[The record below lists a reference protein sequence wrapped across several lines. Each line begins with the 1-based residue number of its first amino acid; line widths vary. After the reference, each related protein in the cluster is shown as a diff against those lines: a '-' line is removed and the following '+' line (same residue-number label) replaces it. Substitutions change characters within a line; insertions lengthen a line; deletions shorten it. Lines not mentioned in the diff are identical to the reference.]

1 MVTEAAVEMFVGGLV
16 LDPATQA
23 PIVVLKDESGQIT
36 LPIWI
41 GIAEATSIASA
52 IKQVAMARPLTHDL
66 FYDLLLELG
75 ITVQR
80 VVITELKDSTYFS
93 ELVLGQGDKV
103 LILDARPSDAI
114 AESWMRIDL
123 DRDYLQADNGA
134 STKRLL
140 QVLEDVRAATADWLQ
155 MRAKA
160 EEIAASLDAHPP
172 ATLPVAEVK
181 EGSELLRWLT
191 RDNLTFL
198 GYREYVLATVD
209 GHEVLVPVAGTGLG
223 ILSGEPE
230 AGSGS
235 ASAVELPIAVRKK
248 ARENRLLVLT
258 KANSRSTVHRNVFLD
273 YFGVK
278 VFDESGQVTGE
289 KRSLGLLTSA
299 ALTESIVAIPVLR

>member
-114 AESWMRIDL
+114 AMALR
-123 DRDYLQADNGA
+123 
-134 STKRLL
+134 
-140 QVLEDVRAATADWLQ
+140 ATAPIYVSQAVLDQARIAFSSPSAAPASPTTNNPTQDKGDTTEGEEQGQESQELEESSKDFRTIDKDKW
-155 MRAKA
+155 
-160 EEIAASLDAHPP
+160 EEI
-172 ATLPVAEVK
+172 
-181 EGSELLRWLT
+181 
-191 RDNLTFL
+191 
-198 GYREYVLATVD
+198 
-209 GHEVLVPVAGTGLG
+209 
-223 ILSGEPE
+223 LSQLE
-230 AGSGS
+230 ADDF
-235 ASAVELPIAVRKK
+235 KYK
-248 ARENRLLVLT
+248 M
-258 KANSRSTVHRNVFLD
+258 
-273 YFGVK
+273 
-278 VFDESGQVTGE
+278 
-289 KRSLGLLTSA
+289 
-299 ALTESIVAIPVLR
+299 

>member
-114 AESWMRIDL
+114 AMALR
-123 DRDYLQADNGA
+123 
-134 STKRLL
+134 
-140 QVLEDVRAATADWLQ
+140 ATAPIYVSQAVLDQ
-155 MRAKA
+155 ARIAFSSPSAAPASPTTNNPTQDKGDTTEA
-160 EEIAASLDAHPP
+160 EEQGQEAQ
-172 ATLPVAEVK
+172 
-181 EGSELLRWLT
+181 ELEESSKDFRTIDKDKW
-191 RDNLTFL
+191 
-198 GYREYVLATVD
+198 E
-209 GHEVLVPVAGTGLG
+209 E
-223 ILSGEPE
+223 ILSQLE
-230 AGSGS
+230 ADDF
-235 ASAVELPIAVRKK
+235 KYK
-248 ARENRLLVLT
+248 M
-258 KANSRSTVHRNVFLD
+258 
-273 YFGVK
+273 
-278 VFDESGQVTGE
+278 
-289 KRSLGLLTSA
+289 
-299 ALTESIVAIPVLR
+299 

>member
-114 AESWMRIDL
+114 AMALR
-123 DRDYLQADNGA
+123 
-134 STKRLL
+134 
-140 QVLEDVRAATADWLQ
+140 ATAPIYVSQAVLDQ
-155 MRAKA
+155 ARRAFSSPSAAPASPTTNNPTQDKGDTTEGEEQGQEA
-160 EEIAASLDAHPP
+160 QELEESSKDFRTIDKDKWEEI
-172 ATLPVAEVK
+172 
-181 EGSELLRWLT
+181 
-191 RDNLTFL
+191 
-198 GYREYVLATVD
+198 
-209 GHEVLVPVAGTGLG
+209 
-223 ILSGEPE
+223 LSQLE
-230 AGSGS
+230 ADDF
-235 ASAVELPIAVRKK
+235 KYK
-248 ARENRLLVLT
+248 M
-258 KANSRSTVHRNVFLD
+258 
-273 YFGVK
+273 
-278 VFDESGQVTGE
+278 
-289 KRSLGLLTSA
+289 
-299 ALTESIVAIPVLR
+299 